1 MIGDTDFL
9 GWQCVGGLSFP
20 DNFIT
25 IETARKLRA
34 TQPVFQVFYE
44 PPTKTDIPKSF
55 RQKFNGD
62 DLIRHFSFEHERIS
76 ICAAIWVD
84 PQ

>member
-20 DNFIT
+20 DNFIAT
-25 IETARKLRA
+25 ETAGKLRA
-34 TQPVFQVFYE
+34 TQLVFQVFYN
-44 PPTKTDIPKSF
+44 IPKSF

-62 DLIRHFSFEHERIS
+62 DLIRNRLMINGAFVLDKLGSVLILY
-76 ICAAIWVD
+76 W
-84 PQ
+84 